1 VELIDKDV
9 PLSDPLKENE
19 DPLFVNA
26 VILN

>member
-9 PLSDPLKENE
+9 PLSEHLKEKD
-19 DPLFVNA
+19 DPLFVDA